1 MVNIP
6 AKQVCF
12 RRYCLKKK
20 SLYCLNEKVYG
31 RCTQHNR
38 CRLITIAR
46 TEVKTESI
54 AELC

>member
-12 RRYCLKKK
+12 RRYCLKK

-31 RCTQHNR
+31 RYTLHNR
-38 CRLITIAR
+38 CRLITIAQ
-46 TEVKTESI
+46 TELKTESI